1 MQAEFKVVKN
11 PDKAINDNN
20 LKVRIVNAINTFFG
34 IQNWDFGDR
43 FYLSELT
50 TYVINTVSPD
60 VTNFVILPRSSA
72 QSFGSLFE
80 IQSKPDEIFVSGATV
95 DDIKIVTSI
104 TAAEIRAS
112 TGTIESDSQSNTTSS
127 STTGATSSSSTT
139 STTSSSG
146 ASSSTSSSTTTST
159 SGSSSGG
166 SSY

>member
-1 MQAEFKVVKN
+1 MFGAKASTKLQSEFKVVKN
-11 PDKAINDNN
+11 PDRAINDNN
-20 LKVRIVNAINTFFG
+20 LKVRIVTAINKFFE

-104 TAAEIRAS
+104 TAAEIRSS

-127 STTGATSSSSTT
+127 STGT
-139 STTSSSG
+139 
-146 ASSSTSSSTTTST
+146 STTTST
-159 SGSSSGG
+159 STGTTGSSSGG

>member
-1 MQAEFKVVKN
+1 M
-11 PDKAINDNN
+11 
-20 LKVRIVNAINTFFG
+20 
-34 IQNWDFGDR
+34 
-43 FYLSELT
+43 T
-50 TYVINTVSPD
+50 TYVINSVSPD
-60 VTNFVILPRSSA
+60 VTNFVILPRSST

-112 TGTIESDSQSNTTSS
+112 TGTIESDSQSSTRSS
-127 STTGATSSSSTT
+127 STSVTT
-139 STTSSSG
+139 ST
-146 ASSSTSSSTTTST
+146 SSTSSSGTTSTSSSGTTSTSSSGTTST

>member
-1 MQAEFKVVKN
+1 MKYKVLFGSQAATKLQAEFKVVKN
-11 PDKAINDNN
+11 SDKAINDNN
-20 LKVRIVNAINTFFG
+20 LKVRIVTAINRFFE

-50 TYVINTVSPD
+50 TYVINTVAPD

-80 IQSKPDEIFVSGATV
+80 IQSNPDEIFVSGATV

-104 TAAEIRAS
+104 TAAEIRSS
-112 TGTIESDSQSNTTSS
+112 TGTVESDSQSNTTSS
-127 STTGATSSSSTT
+127 STSTGTTTNTSTT
-139 STTSSSG
+139 STG
-146 ASSSTSSSTTTST
+146 TT
-159 SGSSSGG
+159 GSSSGG